1 MICKNCGVELPDGA
15 AFCAQCGSAVEE
27 PVAPAEE
34 VPEVVQI
41 AEEVLTAES
50 ASAVPAESVPVPKK
64 KSRWKLIVGILAAIV
79 AVAIVAVIAYIWL
92 SASQPEP
99 IIGHWTSYA
108 ATDGDSVGPYSG
120 ATMDIEKDGTYTSR
134 LHEKSYT
141 GQWKRYE
148 KKDKTEDD
156 GDRYYVLTGDLFPSI
171 LNYDEEKEE
180 INLLLKSDN
189 LSLMVVF
196 QR

>member
-1 MICKNCGVELPDGA
+1 MVCKNCGVELPDGA
-15 AFCAQCGSAVEE
+15 AFCAQCGSAMGE
-27 PVAPAEE
+27 PVAPVEE
-34 VPEVVQI
+34 VPEVVQVT
-41 AEEVLTAES
+41 EEVPTAES
-50 ASAVPAESVPVPKK
+50 APAVPAEPVPVPKK

-79 AVAIVAVIAYIWL
+79 VVAIVAVIAFAWL
-92 SASQPEP
+92 SASKPEP

-108 ATDGDSVGPYSG
+108 ATDGDNVGPYSG
-120 ATMDIEKDGTYTSR
+120 ATMDIEEDGTYTSG
-134 LHEKSYT
+134 LNGKSYT
-141 GQWKRYE
+141 GRWERYE

-180 INLLLKSDN
+180 INLLLQSGN